1 MNWEL
6 EELKI
11 KIRHLEWQKAEA
23 YKVDALKN
31 DVIQL
36 QNQVTNSLNLIS
48 SLTDKVSELNNYVI
62 RLEQRLDNP
71 FTGI

>member
-1 MNWEL
+1 MSWEL

-11 KIRHLEWQKAEA
+11 KIRSLEWQKAEA

-31 DVIQL
+31 DIIQL